1 MVAEVIVDGKE
12 GGVVE
17 VRRHDIRVRDVGPD
31 VLIREPEH
39 GAGGE
44 SEIAVDGQQRAD
56 GEDLHVEERVV
67 LVEIPRLFD
76 VIRADLLGGDVA
88 LVDDKRRLF
97 APLTGHFL
105 VIDVEAVEELLEV
118 DQVLVV
124 EHFVTVQVFV
134 HLQLPFAQELEDEG
148 EEVHLVVHRADGIIE
163 RGVLLFH
170 QVDLTVDDAHPAG
183 VADLL
188 RHAFVEFLGADG
200 EFRQTVILFFFR
212 AFASAGTWAFALLLG
227 CLRSGIFFL
236 RLGRKDHHPRKEAGN
251 YVI

>member
-1 MVAEVIVDGKE
+1 MCGAIPFRILSSLLPPATDAAHRCRFLCFRSLGGFDFATVFIGFSLRLGGLLGLFLGFLARLFRLLGVGQGGGIGLHPERILERDELLFDACLLGFQRVRRGAIGLERLVHEVLRLDDFAVEHALAEVIVDGKE

-44 SEIAVDGQQRAD
+44 SEIAVDCQQRAD

-97 APLTGHFL
+97 APLM
-105 VIDVEAVEELLEV
+105 
-118 DQVLVV
+118 
-124 EHFVTVQVFV
+124 
-134 HLQLPFAQELEDEG
+134 
-148 EEVHLVVHRADGIIE
+148 
-163 RGVLLFH
+163 
-170 QVDLTVDDAHPAG
+170 
-183 VADLL
+183 
-188 RHAFVEFLGADG
+188 
-200 EFRQTVILFFFR
+200 
-212 AFASAGTWAFALLLG
+212 
-227 CLRSGIFFL
+227 
-236 RLGRKDHHPRKEAGN
+236 
-251 YVI
+251 